1 MEKRDYYEVLGVSK
15 NATDDEIKSA
25 FRKLAKKYHPD
36 INKDPDAPAKFKEA
50 QEAYAVLSDKD
61 KRSKYDQFGHAAF
74 SAGASGFGGTSGFDF
89 GDFDINLDDILGN
102 MFGGGFGYSRGKSRR
117 KTRGSDLLREVKLTF
132 EEAIYGCE
140 KDLKIDVNEK
150 CPDCDGEGGF
160 DKETC
165 SNCHGTGTT
174 TSEQRTL
181 FGTFMTK
188 TTCSTCGG
196 TGETFKRRCNKC
208 RGDGTI
214 RQSKTI
220 TVKIP
225 SGIDNGMRLR
235 LSGKGEASPNGG
247 EPGDLYLE
255 FRVANHDYFERD
267 GDDIILEV
275 PINIAE
281 ATLGCKKDI
290 RTISSIITLAV
301 PSGTETGDKQRIKGK
316 GIKNSSTG
324 KTGDMYIIFKVVTPS
339 KLTREQKNLFE
350 KLMDTDLSNTDID
363 KFERFVKRG

>member
-36 INKDPDAPAKFKEA
+36 INKDPDAPNKFKEA

-74 SAGASGFGGTSGFDF
+74 DAGQGGFNGAGGFDF
-89 GDFDINLDDILGN
+89 SDFDINLEDLFGN
-102 MFGGGFGYSRGKSRR
+102 MFGGGFGYSRGKSKR
-117 KTRGSDLLREVKLTF
+117 KTRGSDLLREVRLTF
-132 EEAIYGCE
+132 DEAIYGCE

-150 CPDCDGEGGF
+150 CSECDGEGGF
-160 DKETC
+160 DKEKC
-165 SNCHGTGTT
+165 SNCHGTGTV

-188 TTCSTCGG
+188 TSCSSCGG
-196 TGETFKRRCNKC
+196 TGEIFKKRCTKC
-208 RGDGTI
+208 RGEGVI
-214 RQSKTI
+214 RQTKTI

-255 FRVANHDYFERD
+255 FRVDRHEYFERD

-275 PINIAE
+275 PINVAE
-281 ATLGCKKDI
+281 AVLGCKKDI

-301 PSGTETGDKQRIKGK
+301 PAGTETGDKQRIKGK

-339 KLTREQKNLFE
+339 KLNREQKNLFE
-350 KLMDTDLSNTDID
+350 KLLDTDMSNSDID
-363 KFERFVKRG
+363 KFEKFVKRG